1 MTSFDKNRPVTRTQA
16 EEAVR
21 TLLKWAGDDP
31 DREGLIGTP
40 DRVARAY
47 EEFFAG
53 YDEDPTKVLQS
64 ASYDAQG
71 YGDMVILRDIRF
83 ESHCEHHISPILGK
97 IHLAYIPNNR
107 VVGISKLV
115 RACDIF
121 AKRLQIQEV
130 MTNGIASAINDALSP
145 LGVAVYVQGAHQC
158 MTTRGVQKANMDMV
172 TRCFFGT
179 FLTDSALRRE
189 FLDIILS
196 PR

>member
-1 MTSFDKNRPVTRTQA
+1 
-16 EEAVR
+16 
-21 TLLKWAGDDP
+21 
-31 DREGLIGTP
+31 
-40 DRVARAY
+40 
-47 EEFFAG
+47 
-53 YDEDPTKVLQS
+53 
-64 ASYDAQG
+64 
-71 YGDMVILRDIRF
+71 
-83 ESHCEHHISPILGK
+83 LGK

-130 MTNGIASAINDALSP
+130 MTNGIAGAINDALNP

-172 TRCFFGT
+172 TRCFFGA
-179 FLTDSALRRE
+179 FLTDSSLRKE

-196 PR
+196 AR